1 MIGSDDLSVTGITSA
16 GERVPVL
23 VEGRWRL

>member
-1 MIGSDDLSVTGITSA
+1 MVGSDEVSVTGITSA

-23 VEGRWRL
+23 RAGAFVA